1 MGFGSLVFS
10 VYVPGQVRKE
20 ATSVKFGKYRDVARP
35 HLKIFIFFSPKRISA
50 SDSYQ
55 KSVYCVFLNHFLLK
69 QLSNTAFFGITYR
82 MYFRIDV

>member
-20 ATSVKFGKYRDVARP
+20 ATSVKFGKYRDAARP
-35 HLKIFIFFSPKRISA
+35 HLKIFFFFPKCITA

-55 KSVYCVFLNHFLLK
+55 KSVCDVFLNHFLLK